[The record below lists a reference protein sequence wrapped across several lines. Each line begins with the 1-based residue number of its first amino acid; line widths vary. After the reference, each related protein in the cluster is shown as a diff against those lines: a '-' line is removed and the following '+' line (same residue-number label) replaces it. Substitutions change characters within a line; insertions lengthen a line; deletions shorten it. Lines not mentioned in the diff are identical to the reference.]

1 MVNID
6 ATVLCEVD
14 TYRRRVSMQK
24 DEQSVNGYLDYITS
38 FFFSFVN
45 FNFPKHASV
54 RRGDPKIIHSHH
66 HTKKSPPKRH
76 TDKIQKQ
83 VGTTNF

>member
-1 MVNID
+1 MP
-6 ATVLCEVD
+6 LCEVD

-24 DEQSVNGYLDYITS
+24 DEQSVNGYLDYILPH
-38 FFFSFVN
+38 FSFLLLTSTSPN
-45 FNFPKHASV
+45 TRQSGAAILKLFIPT
-54 RRGDPKIIHSHH
+54 H